1 MANIQRR
8 PDGKWRVRYRDPKG
22 KERSKHFD
30 RKVDAER
37 FRATIR
43 ADVLRG
49 NYLDPDAGRVLFSSF
64 AQQWLAG
71 QTTDVSTVQAM
82 EVRLRVH
89 LDPAFGH
96 LELRTIKPSNV
107 QTWLAHLQKELS
119 PTYVRVLL
127 ANLSGIFHAAVDD
140 GLIARNPCS
149 AKSVRA
155 PKIPQL
161 RVRPWTHEQAQAV
174 VAALPSRY
182 SAVAVV
188 AAGCGLRQG
197 EAFGLRSSDVDFL
210 RHTLHVRQQVKL
222 LADNKP
228 FISPP
233 KGGKS
238 REIPLPESVALAL
251 AEHIRDFP
259 RDKDG
264 LIFTTRERKPLNR
277 NYINAYVWKNA
288 LRKAGVDPNRYNG
301 MHALRHYYASALLES
316 GVSIRAVSE
325 YLGHA
330 DPGFTLRIY
339 AHLMPTSDEKARH
352 AIDLALNPVVP
363 ELNDPLEREQS

>member
-1 MANIQRR
+1 MASIQRR
-8 PDGKWRVRYRDPKG
+8 PDGKWRVRYRDPAG
-22 KERSKHFD
+22 SEHSKHFD
-30 RKVDAER
+30 RKIDAER
-37 FRATIR
+37 FRATIQ

-49 NYLDPDAGRVLFSSF
+49 SYVDPDAGKVLFSAFSKK
-64 AQQWLAG
+64 WLAS
-71 QTTDVSTVQAM
+71 QTLDVSTVQAM

-89 LDPAFGH
+89 LEPAFGDH
-96 LELRTIKPSNV
+96 ELRAIRPSTV
-107 QTWLAHLQKELS
+107 QLWLAELQKQLA

-127 ANLSGIFHAAVDD
+127 ANLSGILHAAVDD
-140 GLIARNPCS
+140 GLIVRNPCN

-161 RVRPWTHEQAQAV
+161 RVRPWTHEQVQAV
-174 VAALPSRY
+174 VAALPARY
-182 SAVAVV
+182 AALAVV
-188 AAGCGLRQG
+188 EAGCGLRQG
-197 EAFGLRSSDVDFL
+197 EAFGLRVGDVDFL

-228 FISPP
+228 IVTPP

-238 REIPLPESVALAL
+238 REVPLPESVGLAL
-251 AEHIRDFP
+251 AEHIRNFP
-259 RDKDG
+259 RGKDG

-277 NYINAYVWKNA
+277 NYINAHVWKSA
-288 LRKAGVDPNRYNG
+288 LRAAGVEPTRING

-352 AIDLALNPVVP
+352 AMDLALTPIRPAASEEV
-363 ELNDPLEREQS
+363 EMEQ